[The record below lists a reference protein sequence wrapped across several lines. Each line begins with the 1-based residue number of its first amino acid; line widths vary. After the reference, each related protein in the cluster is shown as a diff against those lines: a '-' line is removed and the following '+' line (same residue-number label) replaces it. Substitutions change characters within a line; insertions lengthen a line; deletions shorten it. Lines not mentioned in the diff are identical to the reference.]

1 MSNAAPGAGTIRGSI
16 VLSNSSPMN
25 NDSQKSKRRLILLNQ
40 LLLIP
45 SIIAAA
51 LALEGVATKL
61 KAPGLLKL
69 AQSLL
74 GLADFMKAYW
84 WLLLLAGV
92 VILQLKFRAT
102 EDRVGRPTVASRLRG
117 LALAQISFM
126 AISGAAII
134 LTILN

>member
-1 MSNAAPGAGTIRGSI
+1 
-16 VLSNSSPMN
+16 MN
-25 NDSQKSKRRLILLNQ
+25 NDRQKSKHRLILFNQ
-40 LLLIP
+40 LLLFP
-45 SIIAAA
+45 SLIAAA

-61 KAPGLLKL
+61 KAPGLLQL

-92 VILQLKFRAT
+92 VILQLKFRAV
-102 EDRVGRPTVASRLRG
+102 EDRVGQPTVASRLRG
-117 LALAQISFM
+117 LILAQISLL
-126 AISGAAII
+126 AILGAAII